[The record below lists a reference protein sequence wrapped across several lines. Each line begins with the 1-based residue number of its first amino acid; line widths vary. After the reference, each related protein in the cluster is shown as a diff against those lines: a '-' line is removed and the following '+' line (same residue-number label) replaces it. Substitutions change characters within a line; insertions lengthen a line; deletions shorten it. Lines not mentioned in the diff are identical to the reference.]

1 MPSSVQLSLIG
12 IYRATTR
19 RSGTVVNS
27 SSFGSTFFFFCC
39 VTSGTMNID
48 HNFKISNL
56 QTVRKVFLLGL
67 TAVIVNFRV

>member
-12 IYRATTR
+12 IYRPTAR
-19 RSGTVVNS
+19 RSRTVVNS
-27 SSFGSTFFFFCC
+27 SSFGSTFFFCC